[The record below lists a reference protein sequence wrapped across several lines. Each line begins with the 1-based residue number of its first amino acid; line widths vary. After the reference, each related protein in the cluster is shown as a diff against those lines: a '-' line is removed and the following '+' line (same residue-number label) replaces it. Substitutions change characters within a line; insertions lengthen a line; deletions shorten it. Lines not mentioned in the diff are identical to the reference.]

1 MRNHNKQPKCH
12 EDDRHDARD
21 PLDAR
26 AEQLL
31 ADLDER
37 DREADVGEDH
47 GVPHAFETHLF
58 CRLEGGEEGDAEEP
72 EGEGPD
78 EAV

>member
-21 PLDAR
+21 PLNAL

-37 DREADVGEDH
+37 DREPDI
-47 GVPHAFETHLF
+47 
-58 CRLEGGEEGDAEEP
+58 GGRP
-72 EGEGPD
+72 WRTTRI
-78 EAV
+78 